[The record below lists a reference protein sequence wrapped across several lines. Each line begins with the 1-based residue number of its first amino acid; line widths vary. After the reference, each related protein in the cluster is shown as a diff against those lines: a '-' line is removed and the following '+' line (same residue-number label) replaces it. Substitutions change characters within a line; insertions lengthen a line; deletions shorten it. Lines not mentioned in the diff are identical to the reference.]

1 MKKGLTIGELLVT
14 MAIIG
19 VIATLVLP
27 GFIKDYHKSLYVTK
41 LKKVTELME
50 TAINQA
56 CIDNNVS
63 FFQQTPYTALS
74 IAADG
79 STNGPQQAF
88 LDKYFKTVPTTSSP
102 FASKY
107 TTLKTGEVLDY
118 SFADNNQI
126 AKVKLAGG
134 EAISLM
140 CGENATEEVSRKSNC
155 IFAVDINGPDAPN
168 VTGRDLFAIVVDGR
182 TNELTEG
189 HSSAKC
195 GELRFG
201 YGCYKKILEDNW
213 EMKY

>member
-88 LDKYFKTVPTTSSP
+88 LNKYFKTVPTTDSP

-107 TTLKTGEVLDY
+107 TTLNTGDVEEY
-118 SFADNNQI
+118 PFSGNNQL
-126 AKVKLAGG
+126 AKAKLAGG

-140 CGENATEEVSRKSNC
+140 CGGDATEEVSRRSNC
-155 IFAVDINGPDAPN
+155 IFAIDINGPDAPN
-168 VTGRDLFAIVVDGR
+168 VTGRDLFAIVIDGK
-182 TNELTEG
+182 TNKLTEG
-189 HSSAKC
+189 HTSDNC
-195 GELRFG
+195 GNLKFG
-201 YGCYKKILEDNW
+201 YGCYRKILEDNW